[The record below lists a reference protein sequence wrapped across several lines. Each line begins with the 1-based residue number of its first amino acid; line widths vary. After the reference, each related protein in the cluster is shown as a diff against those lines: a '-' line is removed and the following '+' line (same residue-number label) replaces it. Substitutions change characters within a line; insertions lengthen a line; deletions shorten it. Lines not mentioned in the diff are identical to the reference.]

1 MGYTT
6 PITDRVLSDV
16 TTPTS
21 KGYFNVADWTRI
33 YNNARLTSSL
43 TFIQAGG
50 TEAFTP
56 ITAPTTSTIPTLFIS
71 MFQTLTANIEQFRA
85 RMQAAALLTLP
96 SIKTDWLAGAGNV
109 APNYQ
114 HVNQW
119 ESTIDAIWDYW
130 SGDSLLVCP
139 SLSANLTIP
148 TGTTAIYV
156 DCIDSNG
163 HNIEV
168 QGTGKLYII

>member
-1 MGYTT
+1 MAYTT
-6 PITDRVLSDV
+6 PVKDRVLSDV

-21 KGYFNVADWTRI
+21 KGYFNASDWTRI
-33 YNNARLTSSL
+33 YNNARLTSAL

-50 TEAFTP
+50 TENFTL
-56 ITAPTTSTIPTLFIS
+56 ITAPTTATIPAVT
-71 MFQTLTANIEQFRA
+71 MFVNLTANIEQIRA
-85 RMQAAALLTLP
+85 RMEAAALLTLP
-96 SIKTDWLAGAGNV
+96 SIKTDWVAGAGSV

-119 ESTIDAIWDYW
+119 ESTIDSIWDYW
-130 SGDSLLVCP
+130 NGDALLVCP
-139 SLSANLTIP
+139 SLSANLTVL

-163 HNIEV
+163 FNIEV